1 MNTGKDEILELVKER
16 GSTNSRHYP
25 SRILIKFKNEEI
37 KSVISDT
44 IGHSKWQDGTTKAN
58 LQLSTTE
65 PQSLTSILNIETY
78 LVSQSWHEGSGRYSN
93 LPTSSNGVTWTYRD
107 NSTTQTKWPTGS
119 NNVGATFVSCL
130 T

>member
-58 LQLSTTE
+58 LQ
-65 PQSLTSILNIETY
+65 
-78 LVSQSWHEGSGRYSN
+78 
-93 LPTSSNGVTWTYRD
+93 
-107 NSTTQTKWPTGS
+107 
-119 NNVGATFVSCL
+119 
-130 T
+130 